1 MKRIA
6 VSTTLCG
13 IDWKDFAKRNNHF
26 QWTAAER
33 ILTKVSLL
41 LLTLDHVRALS
52 SKEEDGM
59 LWPIADNKRIEIVL
73 VQIAEKHD
81 LCLHEKGHTATL
93 EKTYYIPTV
102 SVR

>member
-1 MKRIA
+1 
-6 VSTTLCG
+6 L
-13 IDWKDFAKRNNHF
+13 
-26 QWTAAER
+26 
-33 ILTKVSLL
+33 
-41 LLTLDHVRALS
+41 
-52 SKEEDGM
+52 KEEDGM

-81 LCLHEKGHTATL
+81 LCLHAKGHTATL